1 MDRGKLNKFMDY
13 FSKPLSIEQ
22 ITYLNTINNISSER
36 VDLFRDFTLSL
47 THLINDTYLGD
58 DTITTHEDQVNHFNW
73 CWDKNI
79 NNFAKENIYLQSKGE
94 HYYYYLTYFTDFYY
108 TDDKKTD
115 ASFDKLLNF
124 WDETISMEL
133 PKTKSDYD
141 LFAEIL
147 NVMGKY
153 FLNNH

>member
-1 MDRGKLNKFMDY
+1 MDY

-47 THLINDTYLGD
+47 MHLINDTYLGD
-58 DTITTHEDQVNHFNW
+58 DTITTKEDQINHFNW
-73 CWDKNI
+73 CWDQNI
-79 NNFAKENIYLQSKGE
+79 KNFAKENIHLQSKGE

-108 TDDKKTD
+108 TDDKKND
-115 ASFDKLLNF
+115 ESFNKLLIF
-124 WDETISMEL
+124 WNETISMEL

-141 LFAEIL
+141 LFAEIF
-147 NVMGKY
+147 NVMNKY